1 MTRNRRFGAAAT
13 VLLTIALA
21 GCSSSVTTAP
31 SAAAPATAAAPA
43 ATVAPAASAAT
54 VAPAATGKSIKD
66 CSITMIP
73 KTTDNPYF
81 TAIEF
86 GANKAAA
93 ELGGKNVD
101 FVGSP
106 QADVPGQIQRIQAAT
121 VTKVCA
127 ILVSALDPNA
137 VAPAM
142 EAAIKQGIAVVGYD
156 ADTLPAARQV
166 FVLQFDPTVLGVD
179 MAQDLAKQMNYKG
192 DFAILSAQSTAANQN
207 AWIAAALNELKK
219 PQYSGM
225 HLVKTVYGN
234 DDYQTSYNLAVS
246 LMQAYPN
253 LAGIFTP
260 EPAGLESAVKAR
272 SDLKFNP
279 KLVVA
284 GLGWPPS
291 DDKLLLT
298 GQVPSFWESSP
309 NDLGYLVYYTT
320 AALVTGQITGKPGET
335 FTAGKLGPRTIGA
348 NSMVTLGDPVMYTK
362 DNVEGLLSGYQT
374 K

>member
-1 MTRNRRFGAAAT
+1 MTRNGRFAVAAT
-13 VLLTIALA
+13 FLMTIALA
-21 GCSSSVTTAP
+21 GCSSSTTTAP
-31 SAAAPATAAAPA
+31 SAGAPATA
-43 ATVAPAASAAT
+43 VAPSTSAAAVASA
-54 VAPAATGKSIKD
+54 PTGKSIKD

-81 TAIEF
+81 TGIEF

-93 ELGGKNVD
+93 ELGGKTVD

-106 QADVPGQIQRIQAAT
+106 QSDVPGQIQRIQAAT
-121 VTKVCA
+121 VTNVCA
-127 ILVSALDPNA
+127 ILISSLDPNA
-137 VAPAM
+137 VAPALQ
-142 EAAIKQGIAVVGYD
+142 AAIKQGISVVGYD
-156 ADTLPAARQV
+156 AETLPSARQV

-179 MAQDLAKQMNYKG
+179 MVQDLAKQMNNKG

-207 AWIAAALNELKK
+207 AWIAAALDELKK

-234 DDYQTSYNLAVS
+234 DDYQTSYNQAVS

-253 LAGIFTP
+253 LAGIFAP

-284 GLGWPPS
+284 GLGWAPS

-309 NDLGYLVYYTT
+309 NDLGYLIYQTT

-335 FTAGKLGPRTIGA
+335 FTAGSLGPRTIAA
-348 NSMVTLGDPVMYTK
+348 NGVVTLGAPVMYTK